1 MKRRLIYIFFVLFQ
15 LHGVT
20 LHAQEECAFV
30 LERAEKLYE
39 QGIIEEI
46 PDLLSGCIQKGF
58 NKEERLEAYKL
69 VILSYL
75 FDDNQI
81 MAEQTLLEML
91 RKYPEYEVVP
101 TDPVEFVYLF
111 ETYETIPVYS
121 IGVGAGTNFSL
132 LNVTAYYGTHDL
144 SNENITYHWLSPGY
158 NFNIRLNRYL
168 GEHFELNLEAGYIQN
183 TISYTNNSYEFLA
196 IHTRETGSRF
206 YFPLTVSYDFKQ
218 LNKVTPYIRIGGSID
233 FLTESDIKI
242 EIEHLDNSHPGI
254 KSPDIDNT
262 SLREDMNAL
271 VVGAVGFKYKFP
283 AGYLFLEANYNHGL
297 IPQVKGGNRYSN
309 DDLVYKYYH
318 VDNDYML
325 NFLGVKIGYMYS
337 FFKPRKLE
345 VF

>member
-1 MKRRLIYIFFVLFQ
+1 MKRSIKYIFFIFFQ
-15 LHGVT
+15 LYGIT

-46 PDLLSGCIQKGF
+46 PALLSDCIQKGF

-91 RKYPEYEVVP
+91 RKYPEYEIAP

-121 IGVGAGTNFSL
+121 IGLGGGTNFSL
-132 LNVTAYYGTHDL
+132 LNITAKYGTHNL

-168 GEHFELNLEAGYIQN
+168 REDLELNLEAGYMQN
-183 TISYTNNSYEFLA
+183 SISYTNNSYEFLA
-196 IHTRETGSRF
+196 IHTRETQSRF
-206 YFPLTVSYDFKQ
+206 YVPLTLTYDLTSF
-218 LNKVTPYIRIGGSID
+218 NKITPYIRLGGSVG
-233 FLTESDIKI
+233 LMKGSNIKI
-242 EIEHLDNSHPGI
+242 EIEHLDNSHPDI
-254 KSPDIDNT
+254 KSPDINIT
-262 SLREDMNAL
+262 SLRDNL
-271 VVGAVGFKYKFP
+271 NSWIVGGVGVKYKFTG
-283 AGYLFLEANYNHGL
+283 GYLFFEANYNHGL
-297 IPQVKGGNRYSN
+297 LPSVNEENRYSI
-309 DDLVYKYYH
+309 DDLVFKYYH
-318 VDNDYML
+318 VDDDYML
-325 NFLGVKIGYMYS
+325 NSLTIKVGYMYS
-337 FFKPRKLE
+337 FFKPRKLG